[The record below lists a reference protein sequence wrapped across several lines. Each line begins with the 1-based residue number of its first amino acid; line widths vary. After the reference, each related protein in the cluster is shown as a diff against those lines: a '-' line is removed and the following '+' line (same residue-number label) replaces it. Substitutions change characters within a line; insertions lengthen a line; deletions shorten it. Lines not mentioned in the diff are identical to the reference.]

1 MVSSIIGIKMKEKFR
16 NKRFSENLRI
26 KLSNGQYWEANT
38 FGLIAAIIKVIEKY
52 HDKGI
57 RMTLRQLYY
66 QLVAA
71 DIIPNDDRV
80 YKKLSTLLADSRY
93 VGIVDWEAIEDRV
106 RVPRVP
112 GEWNSIPEI
121 VKSAIKNFRLPRWAE
136 QDYYIELLTEKDA
149 LSSILAPIAHKWHV
163 TFCVN
168 RGYTSATAMYD
179 MFRRVFKKVKKGKKA
194 ILLYLGDHDPSG
206 LDMIRDIELRLQE
219 FLVVK
224 GIPVNK
230 DGYVVPIAL
239 TKKQIKKYNPPPNPA
254 KITDPR
260 AKWYISQFGNKS
272 WEVDALPP
280 DVMMGLVEKKIRNY
294 IDMEQWD
301 SIISEEK
308 GQKKKLQNILKET
321 DWDAG

>member
-1 MVSSIIGIKMKEKFR
+1 MKEQFR
-16 NKRFSENLRI
+16 NKRFSKNLRI

-38 FGLIAAIIKVIEKY
+38 FVLIGAISEVIEIYSEK
-52 HDKGI
+52 DI

-71 DIIPNDDRV
+71 DIIPNDDSV
-80 YKKLSTLLADSRY
+80 YKKLSTLLTDSRY

-112 GEWNSIPEI
+112 SEWDSIPDI
-121 VKSAIKNFRLPRWAE
+121 VQSAISSFRLPRWE
-136 QDYYIELLTEKDA
+136 GQEYYIELLTEKDA

-168 RGYTSATAMYD
+168 RGYTSATAIYD
-179 MFRRVFKKVKKGKKA
+179 MFKRVFSEVEKGKKA

-206 LDMIRDIELRLQE
+206 LDMIRDIELRIQE

-224 GIPVNK
+224 GIPINR
-230 DGYVVPIAL
+230 DGYVKQIAL
-239 TKKQIKKYNPPPNPA
+239 TTEQVNKYSPPPNPA

-260 AKWYISQFGNKS
+260 AKLYIQRYGRKS

-280 DVMMGLVEKKIRNY
+280 DVMMSLVEKSIKSY
-294 IDMEQWD
+294 IDIDQWNA
-301 SIISEEK
+301 IIDEEE
-308 GQKKKLQNILKET
+308 GQKEKLQTILDET
-321 DWDAG
+321 DWNAE